1 MRVAGRGRSSA
12 GPATPTEECTMS
24 ATLTIRD
31 ESLSGE
37 PLREWELE
45 VTAEQ
50 MTVREL
56 IRSRV
61 YQEVQDY
68 NLRCGPVFQGL
79 VRPEEAEKTLNG
91 WKLKKPR
98 PLDWKVQFD
107 RAVEAFEKNQVLVL
121 VNDRQAESLDEEF
134 AVGPQTRMSL
144 LRLTPLV
151 GG

>member
-1 MRVAGRGRSSA
+1 MA
-12 GPATPTEECTMS
+12 

-31 ESLSGE
+31 ENLSGE
-37 PLREWELE
+37 SLRAWALE
-45 VTAEQ
+45 VTTERL
-50 MTVREL
+50 TVREL

-68 NLRCGPVFQGL
+68 NQQCGQVFHGL
-79 VRPEEAEKTLNG
+79 VPPEEAEKTLNG

-98 PLDWKVQFD
+98 LLDWKRQFE
-107 RAVEAFEKNQVLVL
+107 RAVEAFESNRILIL
-121 VNDRQAESLDEEF
+121 VNDRQAESLDDEL
-134 AVGPQTRMSL
+134 VLDPQMTVTF

>member
-1 MRVAGRGRSSA
+1 M
-12 GPATPTEECTMS
+12 T

-31 ESLSGE
+31 ETLGGAA
-37 PLREWELE
+37 PRDWALD
-45 VTAEQ
+45 VTAER

-68 NLRCGPVFQGL
+68 NLRQGPVFQGL
-79 VRPEEAEKTLNG
+79 IQPEETEKELNG
-91 WKLKKPR
+91 WKLRKPR
-98 PLDWKVQFD
+98 PLDWKRQFD
-107 RAVEAFEKNQVLVL
+107 RALEAFEANQVLIL

-134 AVGPQTRMSL
+134 DVTSKTTVTF
-144 LRLTPLV
+144 LRLVPLV

>member
-1 MRVAGRGRSSA
+1 M
-12 GPATPTEECTMS
+12 T

-31 ESLSGE
+31 ETPGGA
-37 PLREWELE
+37 PLHDWVLE
-45 VTAEQ
+45 VTTER

-61 YQEVQDY
+61 YQEVQDH
-68 NLRCGPVFQGL
+68 NLKNADVFRGMVQ
-79 VRPEEAEKTLNG
+79 PEESEKTLNG

-98 PLDWKVQFD
+98 TLDWKRQFA
-107 RAVEAFEKNQVLVL
+107 RAAEAFEANQILIL

-134 AVGPQTRMSL
+134 TVGSTTTVTF

>member
-1 MRVAGRGRSSA
+1 MTGI
-12 GPATPTEECTMS
+12 
-24 ATLTIRD
+24 LTIRD
-31 ESLSGE
+31 ETLGGE
-37 PLREWELE
+37 SPRAWALE
-45 VTAEQ
+45 VTTERL
-50 MTVREL
+50 TVREL

-68 NLRCGPVFQGL
+68 NLKQGNVYQGL
-79 VRPEEAEKTLNG
+79 IQPEEAEKTLNG

-98 PLDWKVQFD
+98 LLDWKRQFD
-107 RAVEAFEKNQVLVL
+107 RAVEAFEANQILIL

-134 AVGPQTRMSL
+134 VIEPQTTVTF